1 MTSFHVPLLTG
12 WNAERTR
19 QIAVY
24 RFSRSSGESF
34 VVPAGAGVDRFPGGG
49 PFVRLPAKG
58 LGQWDT

>member
-1 MTSFHVPLLTG
+1 
-12 WNAERTR
+12 
-19 QIAVY
+19 VY